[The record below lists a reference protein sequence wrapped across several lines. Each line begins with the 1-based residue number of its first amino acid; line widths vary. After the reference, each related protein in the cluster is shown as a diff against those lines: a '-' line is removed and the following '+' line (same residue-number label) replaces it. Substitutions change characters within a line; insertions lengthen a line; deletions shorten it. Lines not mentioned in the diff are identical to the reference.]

1 MFTKNQLKEQK
12 FNDEQWQEY
21 EAKICKNCHYYL
33 SDYDNCQGQKEICFE
48 FKNKLDGCV
57 K

>member
-21 EAKICKNCHYYL
+21 EAKTINYFSKVL
-33 SDYDNCQGQKEICFE
+33 KEGTEEYNNFQSG
-48 FKNKLDGCV
+48 NL
-57 K
+57 